1 MGIAYG
7 KLSKALPKA
16 LYPVAWNTRSPL
28 YLNGHPR
35 DFLLNHQRKKG
46 WCQIGTMIN
55 FTIPKYHPKQ
65 NVCVLDPSSRSTS

>member
-46 WCQIGTMIN
+46 GAKLVQ
-55 FTIPKYHPKQ
+55 
-65 NVCVLDPSSRSTS
+65 